1 MSLTEEQTTRQE
13 TEAGEKR
20 WLAAARARCA
30 EVTKE
35 LYGEKAV
42 SCDPQY
48 RSWSPESTAA
58 PTEITRAEDDMKF
71 DTEHKRWV
79 NATPQ
84 EF

>member
-1 MSLTEEQTTRQE
+1 MSQTEEQRAQQE

-20 WLAAARARCA
+20 WLASARERCA
-30 EVTKE
+30 AITKE
-35 LYGEKAV
+35 LYGEKHV

-48 RSWSPESTAA
+48 RSWSPESTET
-58 PTEITRAEDDMKF
+58 PTEITRAEDNMKF